1 MSSRSN
7 KSPHI
12 NLPLNHPLFAS
23 KLKILLKTLLKRI
36 ALRLKEEEH
45 QAKLSQREIANLLL
59 SDENKEQKA
68 YFKTEAMIME
78 DSNVQMLE
86 ILENLAEMVYVRIPI
101 LNNTIQNK
109 EELREIPGG
118 LNSGIGTLI
127 YASLHF
133 PEFKELIGI
142 SDLMT
147 LKFGKAYVDSI
158 LKFKVKQQEFAPY
171 KDSEEG
177 EPTDKEEPYDVS
189 KDIDAKFLKLS
200 QRNIADRFKV
210 EAYLIEIA
218 RAYNAPYSK
227 LPKDETKAENKVEPK
242 KSEHE
247 LSDLEKRF
255 ASLKTKK

>member
-1 MSSRSN
+1 MSSRDS
-7 KSPHI
+7 KSPHP
-12 NLPLNHPLFAS
+12 NLPLNHPQLAA
-23 KLKILLKTLLKRI
+23 KLKVLLKTLLKRI
-36 ALRLKEEEH
+36 ALRLKEEEY

-78 DSNVQMLE
+78 DSTVQMLE
-86 ILENLAEMVYVRIPI
+86 ILENLAEMVFVRIPI

-133 PEFKELIGI
+133 PEFKELIDFG
-142 SDLMT
+142 DVMT
-147 LKFGKAYVDSI
+147 LKFGRAYVDSI
-158 LKFKVKQQEFAPY
+158 LKFKVKQQVFAPY

-177 EPTDKEEPYDVS
+177 EPVDKEEPYDVS

-200 QRNIADRFKV
+200 LRNIADKSKV
-210 EAYLIEIA
+210 EAYLMEIA

-227 LPKDETKAENKVEPK
+227 LPKEETKVEEKVEPK
-242 KSEHE
+242 ETKHE

-255 ASLKTKK
+255 ASLKAKK

>member
-1 MSSRSN
+1 MSSRNNRTQSA
-7 KSPHI
+7 
-12 NLPLNHPLFAS
+12 NLPLNHPQLAA
-23 KLKILLKTLLKRI
+23 KLKVLLKTLLKRL
-36 ALRLKEEEH
+36 ALRLKEEEY

-78 DSNVQMLE
+78 DSTVQMLE
-86 ILENLAEMVYVRIPI
+86 ILENLTEMVLVRIPI

-118 LNSGIGTLI
+118 LNIGIGTLL

-133 PEFKELIGI
+133 PEFKELIDFGDVM
-142 SDLMT
+142 S
-147 LKFGKAYVDSI
+147 LKFGRAYVDSI
-158 LKFKVKQQEFAPY
+158 LKFKLNQKQFAPY
-171 KDSEEG
+171 KDSENEEEVG
-177 EPTDKEEPYDVS
+177 TEEPYDVS
-189 KDIDAKFLKLS
+189 KDIDSKFLQLS
-200 QRNIADRFKV
+200 QRNIADTAKV
-210 EAYLIEIA
+210 EAYLVEIA

-227 LPKDETKAENKVEPK
+227 LPKEKTIVEEAKPKET
-242 KSEHE
+242 EHE